1 MQWPD
6 CFQMS
11 EKPQRLSHTGAL
23 QDKILVWMSKK
34 PWPNL
39 WFMQLEPA
47 TIMVSCSFMM
57 SCWQS
62 RKLDTCEL
70 SDSSISA
77 EVAQKMA
84 RFHGM
89 RMPFNKQ
96 PKWLFGTMDKWVTRA
111 RTSPRQAVSTWKVSS
126 VQVLPD
132 SVSQHWLLI
141 DFCRWP
147 SAYRRALPLE
157 IPSTSCVKCL
167 RGLHCT
173 MFVGVCW

>member
-1 MQWPD
+1 
-6 CFQMS
+6 
-11 EKPQRLSHTGAL
+11 
-23 QDKILVWMSKK
+23 MSKK